1 MIYLHLLT
9 LTADTDLRGK
19 IQDGDGKAIVFNA
32 ITLGNYAED

>member
-9 LTADTDLRGK
+9 LTADTDLWRK
-19 IQDGDGKAIVFNA
+19 ILGGDGKAIGFNA